1 MSNSIAQVSESQN
14 LRTYENPDIQL
25 RFSYPTD
32 WGNIILNGSE
42 VCQQSSCVFGLDGS
56 NTTYRFSFSILTLS
70 KDVCNCTSLLD
81 LVIHGYNYDSSSIDE
96 LSFVNGNQT
105 TIGKNYSGWQYEYS
119 HSYQGENATGLSVFA
134 TNNAT
139 YYVIGV
145 SYPEESRA
153 KLIPDFKRLIESI
166 EFLPVQNEGT
176 KTPSFVN
183 AVNSNRFQ

>member
-25 RFSYPTD
+25 RFSYPAD

-42 VCQQSSCVFGLDGS
+42 DCHQSSCVFGLDGS
-56 NTTYRFSFSILTLS
+56 NTTYRFGFSISTLS

-81 LVIHGYNYDSSSIDE
+81 VVRDGYTYFSYIYDN
-96 LSFVNGNQT
+96 SFLNGNQT

-119 HSYQGENATGLSVFA
+119 FLDQGEKVTGLSVFA

-183 AVNSNRFQ
+183 AVNSN